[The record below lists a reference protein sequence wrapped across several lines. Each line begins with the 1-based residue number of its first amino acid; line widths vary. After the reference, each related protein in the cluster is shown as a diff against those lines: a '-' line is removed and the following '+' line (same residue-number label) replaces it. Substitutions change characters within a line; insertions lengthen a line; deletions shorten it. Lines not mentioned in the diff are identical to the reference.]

1 MIAKNHN
8 ILQEEKNDVPP
19 PQIQTQKKRVKMIQS
34 KPQPVQP
41 NLTVEDVDDINEP
54 NLSQFQMEDE

>member
-1 MIAKNHN
+1 
-8 ILQEEKNDVPP
+8 
-19 PQIQTQKKRVKMIQS
+19 MIQS
-34 KPQPVQP
+34 KSQPQPQLQSQP